1 MTMITHV
8 WVSDM
13 LAGSDIDPYRL
24 EAPWHAF
31 EFAFHILDVRANLAI
46 VNMAWTTQEK
56 CELFTQFPN
65 EPDMDTLTYWAQR
78 LEPVIR
84 DESRDE

>member
-1 MTMITHV
+1 MQIDWTSNA
-8 WVSDM
+8 VSG
-13 LAGSDIDPYRL
+13 ADIDPYRR

-31 EFAFHILDVRANLAI
+31 EFAFHVLDVRANLAI
-46 VNMAWTTQEK
+46 VTMAWLAEED
-56 CELFTQFPN
+56 CEQFTQFPN
-65 EPDMDTLTYWAQR
+65 EPDMETLTYWAQR

>member
-1 MTMITHV
+1 MALTKYAWI
-8 WVSDM
+8 SDKFP
-13 LAGSDIDPYRL
+13 GSDIDPYRL

-46 VNMAWTTQEK
+46 VNMAWTTKED
-56 CELFTQFPN
+56 CEQFTQFPN